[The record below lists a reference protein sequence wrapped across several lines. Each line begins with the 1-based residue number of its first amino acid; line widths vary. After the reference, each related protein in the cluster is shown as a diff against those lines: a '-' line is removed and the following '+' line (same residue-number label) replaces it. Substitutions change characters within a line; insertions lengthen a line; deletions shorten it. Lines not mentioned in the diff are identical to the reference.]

1 MATAA
6 DVRKLA
12 LALDGVR
19 EIDHWGRPAF
29 RTKKR
34 IFAVMRPDGLYL
46 HLPEERKQ
54 FLFEAAPDVFVKFM
68 WGKTAN
74 VIVQIAEVSR
84 TELQALIGEAWQHAM
99 PPARPAKRCATAKS
113 APRRRYEEKH

>member
-1 MATAA
+1 MATAG
-6 DVRKLA
+6 DVRRKA
-12 LALDGVR
+12 LALDGVS

-29 RTKKR
+29 RTRKR

-54 FLFEAAPDVFVKFM
+54 FLFEAAPEVFVRFM

-74 VIVQIAEVSR
+74 VIVQIARVSR
-84 TELQALIGEAWQHAM
+84 SELQALIFEAWQHAA
-99 PPARPAKRCATAKS
+99 PPAKPAKS
-113 APRRRYEEKH
+113 APRGAAKRKRT